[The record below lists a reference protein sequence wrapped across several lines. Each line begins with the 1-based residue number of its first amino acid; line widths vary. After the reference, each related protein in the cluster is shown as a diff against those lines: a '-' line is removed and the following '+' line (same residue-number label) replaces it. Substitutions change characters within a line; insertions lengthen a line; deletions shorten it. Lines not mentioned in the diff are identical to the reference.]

1 MKILL
6 ADDHPLFREGV
17 KPVLKKLEDE
27 VTIIEAM
34 DFPSAFDITHR
45 HRDLDL
51 ALLDLNMPGM
61 AGVDGVIRF
70 RATFPD
76 IPVVVLSAAEDSAEI
91 QHLLNEGA
99 SGYISKSS
107 PSDLIL
113 SALRLVQ
120 SGGIYVPTHLLSAN
134 VDVVLPDAKLM
145 KQYGLTYR
153 QLQVLRELAN
163 GLSNKQIA
171 KILQVTEGTIKVH
184 MASIFRQLNV
194 NNRTEALLVAQKM
207 GLDKSHG

>member
-17 KPVLKKLEDE
+17 KPILIKLDTD
-27 VTIIEAM
+27 VKILEAV
-34 DFPSAFDITHR
+34 DFPTAFEVAHR

-51 ALLDLNMPGM
+51 ALMDLNMPGM

-76 IPVVVLSAAEDSAEI
+76 IPVVVLSAAEESADI
-91 QHLLNEGA
+91 QHLLAEGA
-99 SGYISKSS
+99 LGYVSKAS
-107 PSDLIL
+107 PSELIL
-113 SALRLVQ
+113 SALRLVL
-120 SGGIYVPTHLLSAN
+120 SGGIYVPTHLLPSGT
-134 VDVVLPDAKLM
+134 DVVLPDAKLM
-145 KQYGLTYR
+145 RQYGLTLR
-153 QLQVLRELAN
+153 QMQVLRELAN

-171 KILQVTEGTIKVH
+171 KELQVTEGTVKVH
-184 MASIFRQLNV
+184 MASIFRVLNV

-207 GLDKSHG
+207 GLDRARD